1 MPFAAARVAAP
12 GEEPSAGPVAAP
24 GEEASAGPLAA
35 PGEEAPAAALGE
47 AVTAEPDGMAK
58 KAASMTLID
67 PGKTREKVEQAGK
80 VSPRKPQ
87 DRGAGL

>member
-1 MPFAAARVAAP
+1 
-12 GEEPSAGPVAAP
+12 
-24 GEEASAGPLAA
+24 
-35 PGEEAPAAALGE
+35 LGE

>member
-1 MPFAAARVAAP
+1 MSFAAAR
-12 GEEPSAGPVAAP
+12 VAAP

-58 KAASMTLID
+58 K
-67 PGKTREKVEQAGK
+67 PH
-80 VSPRKPQ
+80 P
-87 DRGAGL
+87 